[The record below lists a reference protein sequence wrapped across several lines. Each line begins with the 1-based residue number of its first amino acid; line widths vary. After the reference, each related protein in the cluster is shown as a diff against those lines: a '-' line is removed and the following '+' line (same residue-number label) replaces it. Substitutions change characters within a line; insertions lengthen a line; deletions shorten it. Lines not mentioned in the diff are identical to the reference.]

1 MTQSPNILHL
11 RFNSPAS
18 GFAQNANLSQE
29 IEAMR
34 WLAGLFIHQSC
45 SWQSKHDKPHRM
57 MKGNYSPRNVEN
69 SLVSSVCHHLC
80 AHVFEDPK
88 IHVDR
93 TELCLPWLVDLKHD
107 YRFFFECHWAIITQT
122 ITCSSQGARMCWE
135 TSGANS
141 SSLMPCKVT
150 SMTAHRL

>member
-107 YRFFFECHWAIITQT
+107 YRFFLNVIGQ
-122 ITCSSQGARMCWE
+122 
-135 TSGANS
+135 
-141 SSLMPCKVT
+141 SLHKQSRAPAKEPGCVGKPPGPIPVP
-150 SMTAHRL
+150 